1 MLFQA
6 LDDKKHCVGVY
17 ADGNLVYDELPDNLT
32 KTWKYSDFLAD
43 REIEYAN
50 LYCNNKSLT
59 EMCPSTFLTQWEET
73 SGRLKAFLRSFH
85 EAKIDLNKN
94 CFFDLVPE
102 QFLKEYCEIKNKI
115 TEHTLETKPRP
126 QNYDFLLDLTK
137 LVNKIKAQTLNVDST
152 ELKTRMSEYKVRQF
166 CKKIKT
172 TPPVVDYNIFGTKT
186 GRLTTRKN
194 SFPILT
200 MDSSYRKILKPNNG
214 WFVELDYNAAELR
227 ALIGLL
233 GKEQPTEDIHDF
245 NVTNIYRGVPS
256 RAEAKKRIFAWLYNP
271 HSKDY
276 VSNRAYDRSQVLKQ
290 YWHGTHVST
299 PFGRKIDS
307 DEYHAL
313 NYIIQSTCSDLAL
326 KQAIKLDKLLEN
338 CKTNIAF
345 MIHDSIVLDMAPE
358 DEHKINDIFHLFAD
372 TEFGTFLS
380 SARAGKNFGEMKE
393 LWIKL

>member
-6 LDDKKHCVGVY
+6 LDDKKHCAGVY
-17 ADGNLVYDELPDNLT
+17 VDGDLVYDKLPENLT

-43 REIEYAN
+43 RNIEYAS
-50 LYCNNKSLT
+50 LYCGSKTLT
-59 EMCPSTFLTQWEET
+59 EMCPPVFLTQWKEVTE
-73 SGRLKAFLRSFH
+73 RLKAFLRSFH
-85 EAKIDLNKN
+85 EARVDLSKN

-102 QFLKEYCEIKNKI
+102 QFLKEYCDIKNKI
-115 TEHTLETKPRP
+115 TEHTLKTYPRP
-126 QNYDFLLDLTK
+126 ENYDFLLDITK
-137 LVNKIKAQTLNVDST
+137 LVGKIKSQTLNVDT
-152 ELKTRMSEYKVRQF
+152 EELKSRLSEYKVRQF

-172 TPPVVDYNIFGTKT
+172 TNPVVDYNIFGTKT

-200 MDSSYRKILKPNNG
+200 MDSSYRKILKPKNG

-233 GKEQPTEDIHDF
+233 GKEQPKEDIHDF
-245 NVTNIYRGVPS
+245 NATSVYRGAPT
-256 RAEAKKRIFAWLYNP
+256 RDEAKKRIFAWLYNP

-276 VSNRAYDRSQVLKQ
+276 VSNRAYDRNKVLKK
-290 YWHGTHVST
+290 YWHNTHVTT
-299 PFGRKIDS
+299 PFGREIDS

-313 NYIIQSTCSDLAL
+313 NYIIQSTCSDIVLR
-326 KQAIKLDKLLEN
+326 QAIKLDKFLEN
-338 CKTNIAF
+338 YKTNIAF
-345 MIHDSIVLDMAPE
+345 MIHDSIVLDMSPE
-358 DEHKINDIFHLFAD
+358 DEHEINDIFRLFAD

-380 SARAGKNFGEMKE
+380 SAKAGKNFGEMKD